1 MQLNEVRTK
10 DAEPTFSH
18 PLLGKVSADRLRQ
31 TVDALDYPRQYVVQ
45 PEGNRRARDWICGEL
60 TALGFYVELHGQYDN
75 VLAFGPHAKRDE
87 PLVLL
92 GSHYDTVE
100 TTPGADDN
108 SSAIAVSLEAA
119 RVLAEQSVPL
129 VVASFNREEDG
140 LLGSRDFVK
149 NGIPELH
156 LQISEAHIFEMVGY
170 FTSEPKSQTVP
181 EGLPIKLPA
190 VGDFLGVLSNQ
201 KSNSITKRLEQTASQ
216 LCLAT
221 PLVTLKTYL
230 GIEKLVSDLL
240 RSDHASFWQAGIPA
254 LMWTDT
260 SNFRNA
266 NYHAPT
272 DTPDTLNYEAM
283 ADVTRL
289 IVGDLLRKFGV

>member
-1 MQLNEVRTK
+1 MQLNEVRSGN
-10 DAEPTFSH
+10 AEPTFSH
-18 PLLGKVSADRLRQ
+18 PLLDEVSADQLRA
-31 TVDALDYPRQYVVQ
+31 TVQALDYPRQYVIQ
-45 PEGNRRARDWICGEL
+45 PENNCRARDWICDQL
-60 TALGFYVELHGQYDN
+60 SSLGFDVRLQGQYDN
-75 VLAFGPHAKRDE
+75 VLAFSPNTSRDA

-119 RVLAEQSVPL
+119 RVLAEQSVPI

-140 LLGSRDFVK
+140 LVGSRDFVK
-149 NGIPELH
+149 HGLAELQ
-156 LQISEAHIFEMVGY
+156 LTIAEAHVFEMVGY
-170 FTSEPKSQTVP
+170 FSDEANSQSVP
-181 EGLPIKLPA
+181 GDLPIKLPT

-201 KSNSITKRLEQTASQ
+201 KSNPITKRLEQTAER
-216 LCLAT
+216 LCLTT
-221 PLVTLKTYL
+221 PLVTLQTYL
-230 GIEKLVSDLL
+230 GIENLVSDLL

-260 SNFRNA
+260 SNFRNP

-272 DTPDTLNYEAM
+272 DTPDTLNYDAM

-289 IVGDLLRKFGV
+289 IVGDLLREFS